1 MQLFGVLALILFTTD
16 GVNSFFAN
24 PFWHPVTPTA
34 KQHHSQPTTLPTT
47 TIPKTTSAKPTTT
60 TTRTTSLAASTTK
73 EQHACVCNTNH
84 PQLVIFEC
92 PDSTSNIIG
101 FLYLQDT
108 SFSLDLSSSHCQDI
122 ARSVISPDAWFP
134 VIHDGKVGIMELAS
148 SQKCYTMFCEREGG
162 GEGKGREREFRNIS
176 S

>member
-1 MQLFGVLALILFTTD
+1 MHLFCVLALILFTTS

-34 KQHHSQPTTLPTT
+34 KQHHTSQPTALPTT
-47 TIPKTTSAKPTTT
+47 TIAKTTSAKPTTT
-60 TTRTTSLAASTTK
+60 TTATTRATSLAASTTK

-92 PDSTSNIIG
+92 PDRAGNIIG

-134 VIHDGKVGIMELAS
+134 VIHDGKVGIMEEA
-148 SQKCYTMFCEREGG
+148 QV
-162 GEGKGREREFRNIS
+162 RNVIQCFV
-176 S
+176 